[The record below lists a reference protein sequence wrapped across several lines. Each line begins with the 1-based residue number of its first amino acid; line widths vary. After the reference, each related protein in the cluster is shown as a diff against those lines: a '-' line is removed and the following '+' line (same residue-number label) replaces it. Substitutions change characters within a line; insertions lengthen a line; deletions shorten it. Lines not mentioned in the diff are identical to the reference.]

1 MGELRVGVSGWAY
14 REWRGVF
21 YPKDVARRDEL
32 AYASSH
38 VNSIEINATFYRLQT
53 PKSFETW
60 AGDSPD
66 DFLFAVKGSKFIT
79 HQKKLIDVKIP
90 LANYFASGVLLLGK
104 KLGPIL
110 WQFPRWY
117 RFDRERIED
126 FLKMLPRETKQVASL
141 AKKTTINDAERKSTA
156 LVENAE
162 LRYAF
167 EPRHESFFTREFDE
181 MLRDHNA
188 AMVISDTGGK
198 FPYSEQITADFV
210 YIRLHGDELYR
221 SAYPDSELKDWS
233 ARIKSWRGNRNKRD
247 VYVYFDNTLKGH
259 AIHNAIYLAKQ
270 LAKTEKADI
279 LRKRDL
285 SRRPI

>member
-1 MGELRVGVSGWAY
+1 MSELRIGVSGWAY

-21 YPKDVARRDEL
+21 YPKDVAQRDEL
-32 AYASSH
+32 VYASSH
-38 VNSIEINATFYRLQT
+38 VNSIEINATFYRLQS
-53 PKSFETW
+53 PKSFASW

-90 LANYFASGVLLLGK
+90 LANYFASGILLLGK

-126 FLKMLPRETKQVASL
+126 FLKLLPRETKQAASL
-141 AKKTTINDAERKSTA
+141 AKKNTIIDAERKSTV
-156 LVENAE
+156 LVENRK

-167 EPRHESFFTREFDE
+167 EPRHESFFTGEFDE
-181 MLRDHNA
+181 VLRDHNA

-198 FPYSEQITADFV
+198 FPYSEQITADFA

-221 SAYPDSELKDWS
+221 SDYSNSKLKEW
-233 ARIKSWRGNRNKRD
+233 ATRIRSWRGSKNKRD
-247 VYVYFDNTLKGH
+247 VYVYFDNTFKGH

-270 LAKTEKADI
+270 LARTEKADI
-279 LRKRDL
+279 LRKRDI